1 MQRRLLSHE
10 ELGRLD
16 GEVRGLRQRLHRVLS
31 QSPLLLPSV
40 APAQRRCVLAVC
52 AELLEEAASELGA
65 GATPVL
71 SASELGNLAQRAQ
84 LFPWL
89 QLGRGGDTAAPAICD
104 VRTGVLRLAAL
115 VDADAL
121 TSMLTEEFL
130 PTLLAMRPDAAETL
144 KKTVTTA
151 AAGVGEWIGVKR
163 N

>member
-1 MQRRLLSHE
+1 LSHE

-16 GEVRGLRQRLHRVLS
+16 GEVRALRQRLHRVLS

-40 APAQRRCVLAVC
+40 APTQRRRVLSVV
-52 AELLEEAASELGA
+52 AELLEEAASKLAA
-65 GATPVL
+65 GTTPAL
-71 SASELGNLAQRAQ
+71 STSELGILARRGQ

-89 QLGRGGDTAAPAICD
+89 QLGRGGDTAAPAMCD
-104 VRTGVLRLAAL
+104 VRSGALRLAAL

-121 TSMLTEEFL
+121 ASMLTEEFL

-144 KKTVTTA
+144 KDMVTTA
-151 AAGVGEWIGVKR
+151 VAGVGEWIGAKR